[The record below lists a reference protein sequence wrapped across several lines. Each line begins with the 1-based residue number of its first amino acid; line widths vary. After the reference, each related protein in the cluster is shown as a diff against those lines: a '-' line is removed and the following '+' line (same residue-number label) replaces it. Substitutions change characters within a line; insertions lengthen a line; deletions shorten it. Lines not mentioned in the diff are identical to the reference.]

1 MISNKREKIKQKL
14 ASLCIKSGYQS
25 RFTLRVIKNKTLRVN
40 IIKGPTQISISKEDN
55 KCEEA
60 LERVEKE
67 L

>member
-25 RFTLRVIKNKTLRVN
+25 RFTLRVTRNVN
-40 IIKGPTQISISKEDN
+40 IIKGPPQSLISKEDS

-60 LERVEKE
+60 LGRIEKE